1 MSGAEKEEQH
11 RDRET
16 TEPPQD
22 NWRPPA
28 ADAPLTTQE
37 VDVSDRPKTILIA
50 GIGNSWQKDDGFGSE
65 VARRLEHRE
74 LPPEVAVVDFGLG
87 GLDLGYQMMNGYD
100 ALVMVDISRQ
110 GGAPGTLYVM
120 EIEEDDVPAGA
131 VEDGEV
137 LNPHGMDPE
146 TVLRFIKIMGSWPGK
161 VVLVAC
167 EPQTIEEMGV
177 GLSDVVE
184 EAVDRAVDLVIETAK
199 ELTTDAAYETSLD
212 KKL

>member
-1 MSGAEKEEQH
+1 MTAPEE

-16 TEPPQD
+16 TEPPKD

-28 ADAPLTTQE
+28 PDAPLTTQE
-37 VDVSDRPKTILIA
+37 VDVSGRPKQILIA
-50 GIGNSWQKDDGFGSE
+50 GIGNAWQRDDGFGSE

-74 LPPEVAVVDFGLG
+74 LPPEVAVVDFGTG
-87 GLDLGYQMMNGYD
+87 GLDLAYQMMNGYD
-100 ALVMVDISRQ
+100 ALLMIDISRQ

-120 EIEEDDVPAGA
+120 EVAEDDVAGGA

-146 TVLRFIKIMGSWPGK
+146 TVLRFIKITGSWPGK
-161 VVLVAC
+161 VVIVAC
-167 EPQTIEEMGV
+167 EPQTIEEMGM

-199 ELTTDAAYETSLD
+199 ELTTDEAYDAPLPL
-212 KKL
+212 KKQS